1 MNMPSTAW
9 LQATF
14 APIFEL
20 IDSSGEDIIVR
31 EFVAVG
37 TPLTDHLPIKAK
49 PNPARVQDLIEG
61 SLAKQGDQFLIARAE
76 SFPVARRLDQ
86 RDRIF
91 FRGRDWA
98 VMDDDS
104 NQYSIG
110 GTVYARV
117 LHVRG

>member
-1 MNMPSTAW
+1 MSFPSTAQ
-9 LQATF
+9 LQSIF

-31 EFVAVG
+31 EYIDASNPVV
-37 TPLTDHLPIKAK
+37 DHEPIKAK
-49 PNPARVQDLIEG
+49 PNPIRTQDLVEG
-61 SLAKQGDQFLIARAE
+61 SLAKQGDMFLIARAE
-76 SFPVARRLDQ
+76 VFPVARRLDQ
-86 RDRIF
+86 RDRIY

-98 VMDDDS
+98 IINDDA

-110 GTVYARV
+110 GVVYARV